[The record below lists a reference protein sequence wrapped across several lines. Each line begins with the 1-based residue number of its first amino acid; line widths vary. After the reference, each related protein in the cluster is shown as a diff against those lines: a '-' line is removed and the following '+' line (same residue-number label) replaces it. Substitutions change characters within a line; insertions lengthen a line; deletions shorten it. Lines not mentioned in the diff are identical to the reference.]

1 MRVQYMIVQ
10 AVLVLPLWMYLF
22 FYFRRM
28 TDLFMKHQHKAA
40 GRLAALC
47 LSAVAAFPAAN
58 IWGVWALVVLHIAG
72 TAAAVDLV
80 RLILVKVFHIK
91 SRKGRILYS
100 SGLIPILLTALIL
113 LYGYVNMQHV
123 RENVYTIVTGK
134 ELREEGYTA
143 AFLSDLHFG
152 TTMDK
157 EKLSEY
163 CGRIGGNRPDFVIL
177 GGDIVDERTDLNQV
191 REAFETLAQIPAPL
205 GIYYVYGNHD
215 KGRYAKDCG
224 FTEDQL
230 REAVTG
236 SGIRILEDETVTL
249 NQELTLTGRA
259 DRSDA
264 SLSGVMRIGA
274 GALLKGWSDESF
286 HILADHQP
294 NSLKDNAL
302 AGYDLM
308 LSGHTHAGQ
317 IWPVGL
323 LTELFGRDTRNYGY
337 ERIGG
342 MDLIVSSG
350 IAGWGYPFRTG
361 KHCEYVIV
369 RIRTG
374 EDTGK

>member
-1 MRVQYMIVQ
+1 MRVRYMIVQ
-10 AVLVLPLWMYLF
+10 AVLVLPLWIYLY

-28 TDLFMKHQHKAA
+28 AVLLIGHRHKAF
-40 GRLAALC
+40 GRLTAVILSAAAAL
-47 LSAVAAFPAAN
+47 PAAN
-58 IWGVWALVVLHIAG
+58 IWGMWALVVLHIAG
-72 TAAAVDLV
+72 TAAAVDLA

-91 SRKGRILYS
+91 SRRGHILYC
-100 SGLIPILLTALIL
+100 SGLIPILLTVLIL
-113 LYGYVNMQHV
+113 SYGYVNMQHV
-123 RENVYTIVTGK
+123 TETGYTIVTGK

-157 EKLSEY
+157 DTLSVY
-163 CGRIGGNRPDFVIL
+163 CGRIGENRPDFVIL
-177 GGDIVDERTDLNQV
+177 GGDIVDERTNLEQV

-215 KGRYAKDCG
+215 KGRYAADCG
-224 FTEDQL
+224 YTEEQL
-230 REAVTG
+230 REAVAGT
-236 SGIRILEDETVTL
+236 GIRILEDETVEL
-249 NQELTLTGRA
+249 NRELTLTGRA

-264 SLSGVMRIGA
+264 YYTGIVRIGA
-274 GALLKGWSDESF
+274 GALLEGESGEGF

-374 EDTGK
+374 EEMQQ

>member
-1 MRVQYMIVQ
+1 MRVWYMIVQ
-10 AVLVLPLWMYLF
+10 AVLVLPLWIYLY

-28 TDLFMKHQHKAA
+28 ADLLMRHRQKTSC
-40 GRLAALC
+40 RLAAVVL
-47 LSAVAAFPAAN
+47 AAAAALPAAN
-58 IWGVWALVVLHIAG
+58 IWGMWALVVLHIAG

-80 RLILVKVFHIK
+80 RLILVKVFHINN
-91 SRKGRILYS
+91 SRGRILYC
-100 SGLIPILLTALIL
+100 SGLIPILLTVLIL
-113 LYGYVNMQHV
+113 GYGYVNMQHV
-123 RENVYTIVTGK
+123 METGYTIVTGK

-157 EKLSEY
+157 DTLSGY
-163 CGRIGGNRPDFVIL
+163 CGRIGATHPDFVIL
-177 GGDIVDERTDLNQV
+177 GGDIVDERTNLQQV

-205 GIYYVYGNHD
+205 GVYYVYGNHD
-215 KGRYAKDCG
+215 KGRYSADCG
-224 FTEDQL
+224 YTEEQL
-230 REAVTG
+230 REAIVE
-236 SGIRILEDETVTL
+236 SGIRILEDETVVL
-249 NQELTLTGRA
+249 NRELTLTGRA

-264 SLSGVMRIGA
+264 SYSGIMRTGA
-274 GALLKGWSDESF
+274 GALLEGKSGEGF

-361 KHCEYVIV
+361 KHSEYVIV

-374 EDTGK
+374 EVMEQ